1 MYKAKTADIIL
12 HQTNETITLNESKT
26 MNFGRS
32 KILYTECFENGK
44 PQELVVTQ
52 FSCGTVSIDLHYDG
66 MSFRIYEGTIES
78 AREAYRKY
86 KAKRG

>member
-1 MYKAKTADIIL
+1 MSANL
-12 HQTNETITLNESKT
+12 
-26 MNFGRS
+26 GRS
-32 KILYTECFENGK
+32 EILYTECFGNGK
-44 PQELVVTQ
+44 LQELVVTQ

-66 MSFRIYEGTIES
+66 MSFRIYEGAIEG